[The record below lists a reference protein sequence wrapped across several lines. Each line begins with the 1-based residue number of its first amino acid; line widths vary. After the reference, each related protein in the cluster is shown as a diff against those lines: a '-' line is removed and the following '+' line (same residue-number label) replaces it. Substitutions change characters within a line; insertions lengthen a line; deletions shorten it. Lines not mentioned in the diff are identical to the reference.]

1 MNHAPLNRS
10 STDFARLNIRL
21 LDCAKHAK
29 LFHMRSLGQEL
40 QTARKFKKL
49 SLREVEAATGISN
62 PYLSQLENDKIQKPS
77 PQFLGKL
84 ASLYDLDFQ
93 IVMEAAGY
101 VSKTNRTEGPK
112 TILGDILFSQNLSAS
127 EERQLVD
134 YLSFIRSKKPE

>member
-1 MNHAPLNRS
+1 
-10 STDFARLNIRL
+10 
-21 LDCAKHAK
+21 
-29 LFHMRSLGQEL
+29 MRTLGQEL

-77 PQFLGKL
+77 PQYLGKL
-84 ASLYDLDFQ
+84 AALYDLDFQ

-101 VSKTNRTEGPK
+101 VPKANRSEGAR
-112 TILGDILFSQNLSAS
+112 TILGDMLSRQELSSA

-134 YLSFIRSKKPE
+134 YLNFIRTKKSD

>member
-1 MNHAPLNRS
+1 MKS
-10 STDFARLNIRL
+10 V
-21 LDCAKHAK
+21 
-29 LFHMRSLGQEL
+29 GQEL

-84 ASLYDLDFQ
+84 ASLYELDFQ
-93 IVMEAAGY
+93 LVMEAAGY
-101 VSKTNRTEGPK
+101 LPKTERNEGPK
-112 TILGDILFSQNLSAS
+112 TISGGMLFSQGLSAS
-127 EERQLVD
+127 EEHQLVD

>member
-1 MNHAPLNRS
+1 
-10 STDFARLNIRL
+10 
-21 LDCAKHAK
+21 
-29 LFHMRSLGQEL
+29 MRNLGQEL
-40 QTARKFKKL
+40 QAARKLKKL

-101 VSKTNRTEGPK
+101 IAPGKRVGGPK
-112 TILGDILFSQNLSAS
+112 TIAGDTLFSQDLNAS
-127 EERQLVD
+127 EEAQLLD
-134 YLSFIRSKKPE
+134 YLSFIRTKKTP

>member
-1 MNHAPLNRS
+1 M
-10 STDFARLNIRL
+10 
-21 LDCAKHAK
+21 
-29 LFHMRSLGQEL
+29 
-40 QTARKFKKL
+40 
-49 SLREVEAATGISN
+49 REVEAATGISN